1 MMMRRLLTFVLLMCP
16 VAGLHAAASPYES
29 SKVAI
34 NSVHFLG
41 SLHLDMQRLEAVKKA
56 VEEALR
62 APLDQHESCGDDPL
76 GCYARAAEIY
86 QRGGVEYR
94 EVVVIIHG
102 VGNGRFTFHQINGK
116 WPEVV
121 AK

>member
-1 MMMRRLLTFVLLMCP
+1 MIMRRLLIFVLLMCP
-16 VAGLHAAASPYES
+16 VAGLQAAANPYES

-34 NSVHFLG
+34 NSTEFLG
-41 SLHLDMQRLEAVKKA
+41 ALHLKKHRLEAVKKA
-56 VEEALR
+56 VEAALQ
-62 APLDQHESCGDDPL
+62 APLDEHESCGDDPL

-86 QRGGVEYR
+86 KRDGVEYR
-94 EVVVIIHG
+94 EIVVIIHG

-121 AK
+121 VK

>member
-1 MMMRRLLTFVLLMCP
+1 MIMRRFLIFVLLMCP
-16 VAGLHAAASPYES
+16 VAGLHAAASQYMS
-29 SKVAI
+29 GKVAI
-34 NSVHFLG
+34 DSVQFLA
-41 SLHLDMQRLEAVKKA
+41 SLHLDKQRLEAVKKA
-56 VEEALR
+56 VEAALQ
-62 APLDQHESCGDDPL
+62 APLDERESCGDDPL

-86 QRGGVEYR
+86 DRDGVEYR
-94 EVVVIIHG
+94 EIVVIIHG